1 MCHMKLEPVLSAS
14 AARTNFYTLLEEVST
29 KSRRFVITL
38 RGGAK
43 AVVMAPEEVEAW
55 EETME
60 VMADRDLVGQ
70 LRSAEK
76 DRREGKLVSEEKVF
90 KLLGI
95 TAKDLK

>member
-1 MCHMKLEPVLSAS
+1 MKLEPILSAS
-14 AARTNFYTLLEEVST
+14 TARTNFYTLLDEVST

-43 AVVMAPEEVEAW
+43 AVVMSPEEVEAW

-70 LRSAEK
+70 IRRAEK
-76 DRREGKLVSEEKVF
+76 DRREGKLVSEKKAF

-95 TAKDLK
+95 STEDLK

>member
-1 MCHMKLEPVLSAS
+1 MKLDSVLSAS
-14 AARTNFYTLLEEVST
+14 TARSNFYTLLEEVSK

-43 AVVMAPEEVEAW
+43 AVVMSPEEVEAW

-60 VMADRDLVGQ
+60 IMADRDLVGQ
-70 LRSAEK
+70 LRRAEK

-95 TAKDLK
+95 SAEDLK